1 MNQRPTQVTSEQAQ
15 ALTEHLIALELQLQH
30 AETRRNKV
38 LLNQLLANG
47 FEEIAAS
54 GVRFGKAHVL
64 ERLPEEQA
72 PWVEA
77 SDFEVRLLSKDL
89 AQVLYKAKL
98 RKAGEL
104 QTKVSLRSSLWQLNS
119 LGWQMVFHQGT
130 TVLPISGPV

>member
-1 MNQRPTQVTSEQAQ
+1 MTSEQHK
-15 ALTEHLIALELQLQH
+15 ALTEHLIALELQLQQ
-30 AETRRNKV
+30 AGTRRNKA
-38 LLNQLLANG
+38 LLNLLVANG

-54 GVRFGKAHVL
+54 GARFDKAHVL

-77 SDFEVRLLSKDL
+77 FDFEVRLLSKDL

-98 RKAGEL
+98 RKAGEM
-104 QTKVSLRSSLWQLNS
+104 QTKLSLRSSLWQLNS

-130 TVLPISGPV
+130 AVLPASGPV

>member
-1 MNQRPTQVTSEQAQ
+1 MTSEQYKELAKQ
-15 ALTEHLIALELQLQH
+15 LIALELQLQQP
-30 AETRRNKV
+30 ETRRNKGR
-38 LLNQLLANG
+38 LNLLLANG

-64 ERLPEEQA
+64 QRLPEEQA

-77 SDFEVRLLSKDL
+77 FDFEVRLLSKDV

-98 RKAGEL
+98 RKAGEM
-104 QTKVSLRSSLWQLNS
+104 QTKLSLRSSLWQLNS

-130 TVLPISGPV
+130 PVLPASGPV

>member
-1 MNQRPTQVTSEQAQ
+1 VTSEQYKELAKQ
-15 ALTEHLIALELQLQH
+15 LIALELQLQQP
-30 AETRRNKV
+30 ETRRNKSR
-38 LLNQLLANG
+38 LNLLLANG

-64 ERLPEEQA
+64 QRLPEEQA

-77 SDFEVRLLSKDL
+77 FDFEVRLLSKDV

-98 RKAGEL
+98 RKAGEM
-104 QTKVSLRSSLWQLNS
+104 QTKLSLRSSLWQLNS

-130 TVLPISGPV
+130 PVLPASGPV